1 MANSTHFSLFFL
13 LVPASARSQ
22 VPCCGRV
29 SRAEQ
34 RVPVPPRHLRVPRAS
49 RTAPAGPQAPAPLTP
64 RTRSRSCFAPG
75 RQSSRPGLK
84 LRASGGSLQVGRTH
98 RTPPLSAG
106 WERGGGEPAAD
117 SLCAHGTRFP
127 THPSACGSPA
137 PDTEDEAGF
146 AFGEVPGTA
155 GLWFKGVSR
164 SPGSPRHGNFAGDQR
179 GPGSLSQ
186 A

>member
-1 MANSTHFSLFFL
+1 MLWPHLPGGAKGPRPSTS
-13 LVPASARSQ
+13 
-22 VPCCGRV
+22 
-29 SRAEQ
+29 
-34 RVPVPPRHLRVPRAS
+34 PPRPPCVPHGPC
-49 RTAPAGPQAPAPLTP
+49 RTPGARPAHTPHPLTP
-64 RTRSRSCFAPG
+64 RTLSRSCFAPG